1 MSSNQSTSV
10 SIAEAIFRSL
20 AKLYIK
26 IKKPIVVAV
35 AGSVGKTS
43 TKLFIAKLL
52 ETEKYI
58 SYMDDSYNSGIGLYL
73 SIFRQKIPTKLNSVP
88 AWIAPFFKSISQFFK
103 KNPEIIVIE
112 YGIDH
117 IGDMDTFI
125 KFLVPDIAVLT
136 AVCPEHMEFLKTIDI
151 VGEEETR
158 ILFAAKKFGIVNN
171 IDVDAKYTK
180 DIETKIY
187 TYGDKKSNAR
197 YSIKEWTKNGAI
209 ASFNI
214 DGMTI
219 NNIKIKIISEPL
231 IRQLAGAML
240 LAKLMGISEESIS
253 ASAQRIEPAASRMKL
268 FEAVNDATV
277 IDDTTNFSPLAGIE
291 ALKALKRIP
300 AKRRIAVLG
309 NMHELG
315 EYADQGFAD
324 VAVYFEKDI
333 DILVLVGELSA
344 EKFGPFAKDYGFIK
358 DKNLY
363 FFNDSVSAGIF
374 LRDELVKRDDVVL
387 VKGPFGGY
395 YLEEVVKKLL
405 KNSTDSKKLTRQSDF
420 WINKKQEHF
429 GKSFNQ

>member
-1 MSSNQSTSV
+1 MSSHQSTSV
-10 SIAEAIFRSL
+10 SVAESIFRSL
-20 AKLYIK
+20 AKFFIA
-26 IKKPIVVAV
+26 IKKPVVIAV

-52 ETEKYI
+52 ESEKNV

-73 SIFRQKIPTKLNSVP
+73 SIFRQKIPTNLNSIP
-88 AWIAPFFKSISQFFK
+88 AWIVPFFKSLSQFFK

-136 AVCPEHMEFLKTIDI
+136 AVCPEHMEYLKTIDI
-151 VGEEETR
+151 VGEEETK
-158 ILFAAKKFGIVNN
+158 ILFAAKQFSVVNSV
-171 IDVDAKYTK
+171 DVSSKYTK
-180 DIETKIY
+180 DVKSTIY
-187 TYGDKKSNAR
+187 TYGDNKSNAH
-197 YSIKEWTKNGAI
+197 YSIKEWTKNGAVVT
-209 ASFNI
+209 FDI
-214 DGMTI
+214 DDTI
-219 NNIKIKIISEPL
+219 IEKLSIKIISEPL

-240 LAKLMGISEESIS
+240 LAKKMGISKSSIIEL
-253 ASAQRIEPAASRMKL
+253 AKKIEPAASRMKL

-277 IDDTTNFSPLAGIE
+277 IDDTANFSPLAGIE
-291 ALKALKRIP
+291 ALKALKKIP
-300 AKRRIAVLG
+300 AERRIAVLG

-324 VAVYFEKDI
+324 VAVHFKKDI

-344 EKFGPFAKDYGFIK
+344 EKFGPFAKEYGYIK

-363 FFNDSVSAGIF
+363 YFNDSVSAGIF
-374 LRDELVKRDDVVL
+374 MRDKLIKHGDVIL

-395 YLEEVVKKLL
+395 YLEETVKKLL
-405 KNSTDSKKLTRQSDF
+405 KNQADSKKLTRQSNF

-429 GKSFNQ
+429 GKSFNK